1 MGFLLLLLVIGGFA
15 LAALLA
21 RGKRSPGVIRPH
33 SAVQTYLPA
42 KINQGPDMYSM
53 VANPSTQPL
62 QMIKSVSGRKFWEEG
77 YETGVCEGM
86 ASSVPRWFVDL
97 RSADKIRVNCLT
109 QATIYLRN
117 DGRLFHIQ
125 PAWEDFPQPL
135 ADALDGD
142 RDAGAGFIDG
152 VFKREK
158 VSATSTLWECGE
170 YIPGAECYEK
180 ENIWRVAAAARR
192 TGRYLYTAK
201 KKTAK
206 AFLEDQSQDVPWIYA
221 HGFDQFT
228 DEYELRYQQKIRQV
242 AAERLA
248 REEYARANAHVIDF
262 DLAGRNTRSYY
273 ECLDV
278 SEDASPGQIK
288 RAYWAKAKTCHPDL
302 NPDDP
307 AAIERFKQLS
317 IAYAELMK
325 IF

>member
-1 MGFLLLLLVIGGFA
+1 M
-15 LAALLA
+15 
-21 RGKRSPGVIRPH
+21 
-33 SAVQTYLPA
+33 
-42 KINQGPDMYSM
+42 INQRTDTERMDAGLL
-53 VANPSTQPL
+53 TQPL
-62 QMIKSVSGRKFWEEG
+62 EMIKSVSGRKFWEEG

-97 RSADKIRVNCLT
+97 RSAGKIRVNCIT

-117 DGRLFHIQ
+117 DGRLFHVQ

-142 RDAGAGFIDG
+142 CDAGADFIDG

-158 VSATSTLWECGE
+158 VSTTSTLWECGE
-170 YIPGAECYEK
+170 YIPDAECYEK
-180 ENIWRVAAAARR
+180 ENIWKVAAAARR

-228 DEYELRYQQKIRQV
+228 EEYELRYQQKIRQV

-248 REEYARANAHVIDF
+248 REEYSRANAHVIDF
-262 DLAGRNTRSYY
+262 DLAGRSAKSYY
-273 ECLDV
+273 EYLEI
-278 SEDASPGQIK
+278 SPGASPGQIK

-307 AAIERFKQLS
+307 GAIECFKHLS

-325 IF
+325 SF